1 MCLSDSRN
9 GLCTDLV
16 NTYPA
21 GLHVGASWNKALTRK
36 RGAAMGGEIRRKG
49 VNVFLGPVVGPAGRI
64 VRGGRNWEGFSTD
77 PYLSS
82 CLAARTI
89 EGVQSE
95 GVQTSLKH
103 FIANE
108 QELNRRP
115 VLGAEAVS
123 SNDPNL
129 DDRTMHEALS
139 GWRTRWHR
147 RTANIM
153 CSYQRV
159 NNSYGCANSKTLN
172 GLLKTELGF
181 QSDWDAQRAGV
192 ATALAGMDMAMPSPA
207 ELWGKYLVEAVKN
220 GFVPESRVTDMAAR
234 ILTACYQFGQDTK
247 FPNPGFGMPHSMIAF
262 WNPTNRSKAEIG
274 KTGPSWK
281 ATCWSRIPKEPYP
294 CDLRDRFPC
303 SDTRPDPPGADVLA
317 PSADEVSLDMWR
329 YGQTSI
335 NVGQAVEGLLGNAQP
350 AATKGTLMGGGGS
363 GGSTAAVFVSPHD
376 ALSVRAAQDDTAL
389 YHDLSS
395 ATPDV
400 TPSSDAC
407 LSLVLGS
414 AWASEGI
421 DRPGLSDTYTDTLV
435 KKVASQCNN
444 TMVVLHNAGP
454 RLVNEFADHPNVTRN
469 SSRAVK
475 LLYGEASPSGK
486 FPYTLARNASDY
498 GHLLNPDEPARRFQ
512 NFSQSDFTEGVYLDY
527 KYFDKYNVTPRP
539 RYEFGFGLSY
549 TTLSIQTQSQ
559 STGGSGSGS
568 GSGNT
573 GEWLTGPI
581 VPGGQADLF
590 DTIAQGSVRV
600 RNTGKMAGAEVP
612 QLYVGIPTGPA
623 KQLRGFEKPLLR
635 PGEAQMVEF
644 ILTRRDLSTWDTG
657 AQKWRLQRGGYAI
670 YVGTSSRD
678 LPLRGS
684 LTI

>member
-1 MCLSDSRN
+1 MPHGVLEPHEPVEGRDRKDRPT
-9 GLCTDLV
+9 L
-16 NTYPA
+16 
-21 GLHVGASWNKALTRK
+21 LHIRSH
-36 RGAAMGGEIRRKG
+36 GGPR
-49 VNVFLGPVVGPAGRI
+49 
-64 VRGGRNWEGFSTD
+64 
-77 PYLSS
+77 
-82 CLAARTI
+82 
-89 EGVQSE
+89 
-95 GVQTSLKH
+95 
-103 FIANE
+103 
-108 QELNRRP
+108 
-115 VLGAEAVS
+115 
-123 SNDPNL
+123 
-129 DDRTMHEALS
+129 
-139 GWRTRWHR
+139 
-147 RTANIM
+147 
-153 CSYQRV
+153 
-159 NNSYGCANSKTLN
+159 
-172 GLLKTELGF
+172 
-181 QSDWDAQRAGV
+181 
-192 ATALAGMDMAMPSPA
+192 
-207 ELWGKYLVEAVKN
+207 AVKN
-220 GFVPESRVTDMAAR
+220 TKGALSLRSPRSISVFGYSAR
-234 ILTACYQFGQDTK
+234 
-247 FPNPGFGMPHSMIAF
+247 S
-262 WNPTNRSKAEIG
+262 
-274 KTGPSWK
+274 
-281 ATCWSRIPKEPYP
+281 
-294 CDLRDRFPC
+294 
-303 SDTRPDPPGADVLA
+303 ADVLA

-335 NVGQAVEGLLGNAQP
+335 SVGQAVEGLLGNAQP

-376 ALSVRAAQDDTAL
+376 ALSVHAAQDDTAL

-407 LSLVLGS
+407 LSLVFGS

-444 TMVVLHNAGP
+444 TVNTMVVLHNAGP
-454 RLVNEFADHPNVTRN
+454 RLVNEFADHPNVTVILMANLPGRET
-469 SSRAVK
+469 SKAEQLSK
-475 LLYGEASPSGK
+475 L
-486 FPYTLARNASDY
+486 PYTLARNASDY
-498 GHLLNPDEPARRFQ
+498 GHLLNPDKPARRFQ

-527 KYFDKYNVTPRP
+527 KYFYKYNVTPRP

-549 TTLSIQTQSQ
+549 TTFELSHLKIQTQSQ

-568 GSGNT
+568 GNT
-573 GEWLTGPI
+573 GEWPTGPI

-590 DTIAQGSVRV
+590 GTVARVSVRV
-600 RNTGKMAGAEVP
+600 RNTGEMAGAEVP

-635 PGEAQMVEF
+635 PGQAQMVEF